1 MYHKILFYCCL
12 FIPFA
17 PIIKAQNPDSLPTY
31 TTPTVE
37 LSAASINL
45 FSIDNQ
51 LLITKNNA
59 ALAQANLGTLLQSQ
73 SNFFVKQYGL
83 GGLNTVSHRGGTASQ
98 TQIFWEG
105 INVQNPML
113 GQTDLSLQPLF
124 FIDQVQIQTQ
134 AASAL
139 AGSASIGGNLYLTNQ
154 TPDTKFKIN
163 ILYSIGQ
170 FNQHKLGF
178 GLSYGKNKWAAQTR
192 LWGLAA
198 KNDFIFRDIN
208 AFGQPKPLV
217 NMPHNQQTQSGIL
230 QEIYLKLAPK
240 SRLELKIWAL
250 QSQRQLPPTLLQS
263 SNDETQ
269 ADKTFRAVAKYEY
282 LNPVRL
288 SKFILRQAF
297 INENLSFTSAAVNS
311 KAKFYNLLTEASYR
325 QYFGA
330 HLLES
335 TAQYNYL
342 RAENGSGYAENPSQ
356 QRANLA
362 LFYRFSPSNKP
373 LIINVL
379 SRVEHIFALRT
390 LAAAS
395 AAISYKIKSFQL
407 NFSLSQNYRLPTFN
421 DLFWQVGGNPLLKAE
436 KTSLAEANFKYQ
448 YQPKSKKISFD
459 IKISPY
465 LAIVRD
471 QIVWLPDPNTNLWAV
486 VNIANTT
493 ARGAQMQANARYI
506 FNPKF
511 EISTQQQYTFS
522 RINDAQTPD
531 NQLLYSPKHNY
542 TAHFQALLFQ
552 NFSLQYQQVFTAK
565 RYLDNSN
572 NSSAPAYAVA
582 NIFANYQLNTTNYSA
597 LIGFN
602 IYNIYNHDYQVMPN
616 RPMPLRWCELSL
628 RLSFEQP
635 TAK

>member
-1 MYHKILFYCCL
+1 MRHKIILLCCL
-12 FIPFA
+12 SLAFA
-17 PIIKAQNPDSLPTY
+17 PTSKAQKPDSLPLY
-31 TTPTVE
+31 TAPIIE
-37 LSAASINL
+37 LTAPSLNT
-45 FSIDNQ
+45 FSTDNQ
-51 LLITKNNA
+51 LLITKNQA
-59 ALAQANLGTLLQSQ
+59 QLAQANLGSLLQTQ

-139 AGSASIGGNLYLTNQ
+139 VGSASLGGNLHLNNTI
-154 TPDTKFKIN
+154 PDKSLKIN

-170 FNQHKLGF
+170 FNQHKF
-178 GLSYGKNKWAAQTR
+178 GAAISYGKKSWAAQTR
-192 LWGLAA
+192 LWGLFA
-198 KNDFIFRDIN
+198 KNDFVFRDIN

-217 NMPHNQQTQSGIL
+217 NMPHNQQKQSGIL
-230 QEIYLKLAPK
+230 QEFYLNLNQK

-263 SNDETQ
+263 SNDELQ
-269 ADKTFRAVAKYEY
+269 NDQTFRAIAKYEQ
-282 LNPVRL
+282 LNQLRQ
-288 SKFILRQAF
+288 SKFLLRQAF
-297 INENLSFTSAAVNS
+297 INENLSFVSAAVNS

-330 HLLES
+330 HLLEATS
-335 TAQYNYL
+335 QYNYL

-362 LFYRFSPSNKP
+362 LFYRFAPTHKP
-373 LIINVL
+373 LVINVL
-379 SRVEHIFALRT
+379 SRVEHVFALRT

-395 AAISYKIKSFQL
+395 VALSYKIKNFNF
-407 NFSLSQNYRLPTFN
+407 NFSLSTNYRLPTFN

-436 KTSLAEANFKYQ
+436 KTNLAEANFQYQ
-448 YQPKSKKISFD
+448 YQPKSAKFSFD
-459 IKISPY
+459 IKASPY
-465 LAIVRD
+465 LALVAD

-493 ARGAQMQANARYI
+493 ARGAQIQAHARYI
-506 FNPKF
+506 FSPKF
-511 EISTQQQYTFS
+511 EISTEQQYTFS
-522 RINDAQTPD
+522 RISDAQIPD

-542 TAHFQALLFQ
+542 TSNFQFVFFRNL
-552 NFSLQYQQVFTAK
+552 NLQYQQLFTAK
-565 RYLDNSN
+565 RYLDNANS
-572 NSSAPAYAVA
+572 SSAPAYAVA
-582 NIFANYQLNTTNYSA
+582 NIFASYNLNISDYSA

-602 IYNIYNHDYQVMPN
+602 IYNIYNRDYQVMPN

-628 RLSFEQP
+628 RFGVVSS
-635 TAK
+635 KK